1 MLLSLAACGGET
13 GTTAKKAQSFTPK
26 LDKDIT
32 ETLEIAGFMGN
43 FEALDQVM
51 NGFNEYYPNVTFTY
65 DHNTEFMLPDYIASN
80 SGVDLFMTT
89 DQNIRGADKT
99 DYYVQ
104 DHCLDLSAEGLDL
117 SALRPEVVSD
127 CTVDGKLLRLPVA
140 MQTYGIVV
148 NKTFLKNEGLS
159 VPTDYEEFLDVM
171 AALKAK
177 GYIPLQ
183 GSEQHLYGDLMLNMA
198 MNMVAADAMMPVFE
212 RLETIISN
220 GYTDYELN
228 CTYPVD
234 NYDGSIMNFFEG
246 NVPFYVCNAECVSG
260 MKKRESKSEAFSA
273 EPFEYEFMYAP
284 MGDNG
289 VYAYM
294 QPWYGF
300 SVNKDSNQKE
310 LAVEFLRFM
319 ATKLDEMANIKGLP
333 SVIEGST
340 NERYSGIED
349 VKNMQAEFISNGTVS
364 ESMCDVIMD
373 ICNRF
378 GAGEF
383 QNAQE
388 AMEAFKEQEYKEQ
401 EKR

>member
-32 ETLEIAGFMGN
+32 EMLEIAGFMGN

-104 DHCLDLSAEGLDL
+104 DHCLDLSAEGQDL
-117 SALRPEVVSD
+117 SVLRPEVVSD

-140 MQTYGIVV
+140 MQ
-148 NKTFLKNEGLS
+148 
-159 VPTDYEEFLDVM
+159 
-171 AALKAK
+171 
-177 GYIPLQ
+177 
-183 GSEQHLYGDLMLNMA
+183 
-198 MNMVAADAMMPVFE
+198 
-212 RLETIISN
+212 
-220 GYTDYELN
+220 
-228 CTYPVD
+228 
-234 NYDGSIMNFFEG
+234 
-246 NVPFYVCNAECVSG
+246 
-260 MKKRESKSEAFSA
+260 
-273 EPFEYEFMYAP
+273 
-284 MGDNG
+284 
-289 VYAYM
+289 
-294 QPWYGF
+294 PWYGF
-300 SVNKDSNQKE
+300 SVNKDSDQKE
-310 LAVEFLRFM
+310 LAVEFLRLM

-333 SVIEGST
+333 SVIEEST

-401 EKR
+401 E